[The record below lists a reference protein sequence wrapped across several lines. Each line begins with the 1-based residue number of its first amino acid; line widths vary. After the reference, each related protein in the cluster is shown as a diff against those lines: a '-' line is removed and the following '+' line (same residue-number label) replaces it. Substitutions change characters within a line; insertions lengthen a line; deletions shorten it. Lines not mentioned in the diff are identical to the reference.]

1 MAEQFTSQITVDKN
15 IVSLLSRF
23 TYERSFP
30 YALREVVSNAYDADA
45 TTARIDIDLKKE
57 EVLII
62 DDGNGMTKEE
72 FDFYLRIAGQKRGKR
87 ETPKFGRKRI
97 GQFGVGFLAILP
109 FCETLQILSTA
120 ENSEEV
126 FTANIPASKFFKQ
139 DGKTVDVGEIPVPG
153 ELRRDSKLKPAHYT
167 QIKLLKIS
175 DLAKRYFRQRPST
188 DKKDSVAS
196 RSAMGRLEWEMQED
210 LPLAFPDGS
219 KLNEILAYPEP
230 VGMEIYLQNSKLFRN
245 CCEGEL
251 IDSGELTVEGIRFR
265 YAIITPWKA
274 VKPYELRGLKLR
286 LNNVGVGDRTLFNTE
301 LTRNFSRLHWFS
313 GEVQVLGGLDGAITL
328 SRDAFVAIPEYEAM
342 CAKLTDILTKWA
354 YDVEKV
360 DEASRDMTKQL
371 RGGKQ
376 VTVAPKKEIVEKNI
390 KTLVDRGFTVRR
402 VDKKAEVGAQAVQVD
417 KTKKEVVV
425 YNEHPDL
432 EDAISIGGKKRRIFY
447 ITASTGKV
455 SYEEACR
462 VNDDGDL
469 EINTQY
475 PLFKSK
481 RYGDLFKK
489 IYIIAVLA
497 RRECSSAKDMYKFI
511 LSCIDEEFRNF

>member
-45 TTARIDIDLKKE
+45 TTVGINIDLKKE
-57 EVLII
+57 EVAII
-62 DDGNGMTKEE
+62 DDGNGMTREE
-72 FDFYLRIAGQKRGKR
+72 FDFYLRIAGQRRGKR

-109 FCETLQILSTA
+109 FCETLQIVSTA
-120 ENSEEV
+120 ENSEDI

-139 DGKTVDVGEIPVPG
+139 DGKTVDVGEITVSG
-153 ELRRDSKLKPAHYT
+153 EIRKIPKSKSEHFT
-167 QIKLLKIS
+167 QIRLLNFT
-175 DLAKRYFRQRPST
+175 DLAKRYVYQKPLSE
-188 DKKDSVAS
+188 KKDSIES
-196 RSAMGRLEWEMQED
+196 RSTLERLRWEMQED

-219 KLNEILAYPEP
+219 ELNEILAYPEP
-230 VGMEIYLQNSKLFRN
+230 VGMEIYLQDEKLFRN
-245 CCEGEL
+245 YCEGQL
-251 IDSGELTVEGIRFR
+251 LDSGKLTVEGIQFR

-274 VKPYELRGLKLR
+274 IKPYELRGLKLR
-286 LNNVGVGDRTLFNTE
+286 LNNVGVGSRTVFDVDRTHK
-301 LTRNFSRLHWFS
+301 FSRMQWLS

-328 SRDAFVAIPEYEAM
+328 SRDAFVAVPEYEAM
-342 CAKLTDILTKWA
+342 SKKLAEILAKWA
-354 YDVEKV
+354 NYVEDITV
-360 DEASRDMTKQL
+360 ASRDMTKQI

-376 VTVAPKKEIVEKNI
+376 VSVAPKKEIVEKNI
-390 KTLVDRGFTVRR
+390 KTLQDRGFTVRR
-402 VDKKAEVGAQAVQVD
+402 VDKKAQVD
-417 KTKKEVVV
+417 AQPVHIDRVKKEVVV
-425 YNEHPDL
+425 YNEHPGL
-432 EDAISIGGKKRRIFY
+432 EDIISIAGKKRHIFY
-447 ITASTGKV
+447 IPAPSGKT

-462 VNDDGDL
+462 VNDSGDL

-497 RRECSSAKDMYKFI
+497 RRECSSAKEMYKFI
-511 LSCIDEEFRNF
+511 LSHIDKEFRNF